1 MLGRILGALASWAGA
16 VLCGYGV
23 YKLAEIIINGAGAGN
38 WLMVIAGGV
47 LAYIFGGLLVV
58 GAIGLALLGIVILAD

>member
-23 YKLAEIIINGAGAGN
+23 YKLAEMILGGASGGN

-47 LAYIFGGLLVV
+47 LAYIFGGLLVI
-58 GAIGLALLGIVILAD
+58 GAIGLFLLGLVFLVD